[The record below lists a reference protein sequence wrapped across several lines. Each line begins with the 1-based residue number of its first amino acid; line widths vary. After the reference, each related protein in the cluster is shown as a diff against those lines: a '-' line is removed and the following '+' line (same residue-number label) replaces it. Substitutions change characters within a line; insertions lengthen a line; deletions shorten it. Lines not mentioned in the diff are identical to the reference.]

1 MGVGK
6 VPCRIKSVVFGGH
19 GTGVHT
25 CLLLVK
31 RKATLTRGWDVM
43 CEGRHTVIVRDVTCE
58 GRHTVIVRD
67 VTCEGRHTVIVRD
80 VTCEGRHTVIV
91 WPTAVRSG
99 RSGRSPARGLRGV
112 RRVVP
117 TDM

>member
-31 RKATLTRGWDVM
+31 RKATLTRGW
-43 CEGRHTVIVRDVTCE
+43 DVTCE